1 MPGRNKMPI
10 AQQIASAETALQ
22 NSVQNGMVASSLA
35 EYGYSLDHIAEGQA
49 LCDSARAARFAH
61 EQAHAAQIQAASNC
75 KASWAH
81 AAALYMRQLKI
92 ARIAVQGVPGA
103 ARTLALDGRRKQGM
117 AAWLADAR
125 QFYSGLAAQP
135 ELAARLGSYGITEA
149 RLAPA
154 RAALDA
160 LELADQAHE
169 HARGASQ
176 AALATRRAAF
186 AALHAWMSDFM
197 KIARIAL
204 EDEPQLLESLGVRV
218 RS

>member
-1 MPGRNKMPI
+1 MPGRNKMPLV
-10 AQQIASAETALQ
+10 QQLASAEQAIQNSAQ
-22 NSVQNGMVASSLA
+22 NSVVAGNLA
-35 EYGYSLDHIAEGQA
+35 EYGYAPARIAEGQA

-61 EQAHAAQIQAASNC
+61 EQAHAAQIQAADDC
-75 KASWAH
+75 KTCWAH

-92 ARIAVQGVPGA
+92 ARVALQGVPGA
-103 ARTLALDGRRKQGM
+103 ARTLAFDGRRKQGM
-117 AAWLADAR
+117 AGWLADAR

-135 ELAARLGSYGITEA
+135 ELAARLGEYGISEA
-149 RLAPA
+149 KLAPA

-160 LELADQAHE
+160 LEAADQAHE
-169 HARGASQ
+169 QARGAAQ
-176 AALATRRAAF
+176 AALAARRAAF

-204 EDEPQLLESLGVRV
+204 EEQPQLLEALGVRV